1 MKKQVSVVLAAAIA
15 GGLLAG
21 CGSTKP
27 AETTAAAGTNGAG
40 ETQAEAAAGDVTI
53 DVWHSMEGSNGEAFE
68 AMVKNFNETTGK
80 ELGITANSVF
90 QGSDTAGKLKTLIQT
105 DDVANMPDVCLL

>member
-40 ETQAEAAAGDVTI
+40 ETQAEAAAGDVTLMYGTPWK
-53 DVWHSMEGSNGEAFE
+53 VPM
-68 AMVKNFNETTGK
+68 GK
-80 ELGITANSVF
+80 H
-90 QGSDTAGKLKTLIQT
+90 LKQW
-105 DDVANMPDVCLL
+105 

>member
-1 MKKQVSVVLAAAIA
+1 MRSAGLQVNTQYKKERKRLMKKQVSVVLAAAIA

-40 ETQAEAAAGDVTI
+40 ET
-53 DVWHSMEGSNGEAFE
+53 
-68 AMVKNFNETTGK
+68 
-80 ELGITANSVF
+80 
-90 QGSDTAGKLKTLIQT
+90 
-105 DDVANMPDVCLL
+105 

>member
-21 CGSTKP
+21 CGGTKT
-27 AETTAAAGTNGAG
+27 AETTAAADTKSVG

-53 DVWHSMEGSNGEAFE
+53 MYGTPWKAP
-68 AMVKNFNETTGK
+68 TGK
-80 ELGITANSVF
+80 P
-90 QGSDTAGKLKTLIQT
+90 LKQW
-105 DDVANMPDVCLL
+105 

>member
-21 CGSTKP
+21 CGGTKT
-27 AETTAAAGTNGAG
+27 AETTAAADTKSVG

-105 DDVANMPDVCLL
+105 DDVANMPDV

>member
-27 AETTAAAGTNGAG
+27 AETTAAA
-40 ETQAEAAAGDVTI
+40 EMVQARLRQRQQPG
-53 DVWHSMEGSNGEAFE
+53 M
-68 AMVKNFNETTGK
+68 
-80 ELGITANSVF
+80 
-90 QGSDTAGKLKTLIQT
+90 
-105 DDVANMPDVCLL
+105 

>member
-40 ETQAEAAAGDVTI
+40 ETQEEAAAG
-53 DVWHSMEGSNGEAFE
+53 M
-68 AMVKNFNETTGK
+68 
-80 ELGITANSVF
+80 
-90 QGSDTAGKLKTLIQT
+90 
-105 DDVANMPDVCLL
+105 

>member
-40 ETQAEAAAGDVTI
+40 ET
-53 DVWHSMEGSNGEAFE
+53 
-68 AMVKNFNETTGK
+68 
-80 ELGITANSVF
+80 
-90 QGSDTAGKLKTLIQT
+90 
-105 DDVANMPDVCLL
+105 

>member
-21 CGSTKP
+21 CGGTKT
-27 AETTAAAGTNGAG
+27 AETTAAAGTNGAA
-40 ETQAEAAAGDVTI
+40 EKTQAAAGDVTI

-68 AMVKNFNETTGK
+68 AMVKNFNETTAK
-80 ELGITANSVF
+80 N
-90 QGSDTAGKLKTLIQT
+90 
-105 DDVANMPDVCLL
+105 

>member
-53 DVWHSMEGSNGEAFE
+53 DVWHSMEGSMGKAFE
-68 AMVKNFNETTGK
+68 AMVKKLQRDHQAKNWVSQQ
-80 ELGITANSVF
+80 TACSREAT
-90 QGSDTAGKLKTLIQT
+90 QQ
-105 DDVANMPDVCLL
+105 AN

>member
-53 DVWHSMEGSNGEAFE
+53 D
-68 AMVKNFNETTGK
+68 GK
-80 ELGITANSVF
+80 ELQRDHRQRTGHHSKQRVPGKRHSRQIKD
-90 QGSDTAGKLKTLIQT
+90 SD
-105 DDVANMPDVCLL
+105 PDR